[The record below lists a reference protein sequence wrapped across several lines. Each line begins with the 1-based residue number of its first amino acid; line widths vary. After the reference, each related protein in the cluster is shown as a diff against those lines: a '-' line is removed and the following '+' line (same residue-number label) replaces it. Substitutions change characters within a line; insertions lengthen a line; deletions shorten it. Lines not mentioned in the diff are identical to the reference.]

1 MEIDDDAELEFD
13 LDLDLDLSEL
23 SDEEIEQELTI
34 AAGNEH
40 RDELFRDLLAERTR
54 RRLDGEL

>member
-1 MEIDDDAELEFD
+1 MEIDDDAELDF
-13 LDLDLDLSEL
+13 DLDLSEL